1 MRGLF
6 RNALAILTILI
17 CGAGLAGS
25 LIEQIDGS
33 RAAEPQTESS
43 PQTSFA
49 SESESGI
56 NWDQSKFNRFSTP
69 KSNLPNSSLYLQ

>member
-1 MRGLF
+1 M
-6 RNALAILTILI
+6 I

-33 RAAEPQTESS
+33 RPAEPQTESS

-56 NWDQSKFNRFSTP
+56 NWDQSKLNEISTIEV
-69 KSNLPNSSLYLQ
+69 